1 LPLNTQTGAVET
13 NSESHCILMGVAVG
27 RDRRDESSLDELC
40 ALAASAGH
48 VEAGRVVCHRQR
60 PDPGLYLGRGKAEEV
75 GALLEATGAQL
86 VLFDHEISAI
96 QQRNLERLWKVRVLD
111 RTELIL
117 EIFGQRARSTE
128 GKLQVELAQLRHQ
141 SSRLVRAW
149 SHLERQRGGIGVRGG
164 PGETQLEMDR
174 RMLGNRIR
182 QVRERLDR
190 SERQRRTRRKSRQRR
205 DVLTVSLVGY
215 TNAGKST
222 LFNALTGAGTYAADQ
237 LFATLD
243 TLSRRLV
250 LAPGVELVISDTVG
264 FVRDLPHQLVEAFR
278 ATLEE
283 TAQAD
288 LLLHVVDAA
297 APDRAEQIEQVERV
311 LAEIGADRVPQW
323 LVLNKID
330 AAQIDPGVE
339 LDACGS
345 IARLRLSARTGEGL
359 ELLRQALRSSLGPT
373 SSPSDEAPDE
383 TLDDATIASVPT
395 SLPNGMPDVV
405 SNSRVLV
412 SQQ

>member
-1 LPLNTQTGAVET
+1 V
-13 NSESHCILMGVAVG
+13 
-27 RDRRDESSLDELC
+27 
-40 ALAASAGH
+40 SA
-48 VEAGRVVCHRQR
+48 RLICHRPR
-60 PDPGLYLGRGKAEEV
+60 PDPKLYIGTGKADEIA
-75 GALLEATGAQL
+75 ALLTADGTQL
-86 VLFDHEISAI
+86 VLFDHEISAV

-117 EIFGQRARSTE
+117 DIFGQRARSTE
-128 GKLQVELAQLRHQ
+128 GKLQVELAQLQHQ

-174 RMLGNRIR
+174 RMLGNRIK

-190 SERQRRTRRKSRQRR
+190 SERQRQTRRKSRDRNSAFK
-205 DVLTVSLVGY
+205 VSLVGY

-243 TLSRRLV
+243 TLSRKLV
-250 LAPGVELVISDTVG
+250 LGPDCEIILSDTVG

-278 ATLEE
+278 ATLDE

-297 APDRAEQIEQVERV
+297 APDRAEQIEQVQRV
-311 LAEIGADRVPQW
+311 LADIGADRVPQW
-323 LVLNKID
+323 LVWNKID
-330 AAQIDPGVE
+330 TAGLEPDVE
-339 LDACGS
+339 LDGCGS
-345 IARLRLSARTGEGL
+345 IHRLFLSARTGAGLPLLRRALSASSGARGL
-359 ELLRQALRSSLGPT
+359 EPGVSFPVFSNN
-373 SSPSDEAPDE
+373 
-383 TLDDATIASVPT
+383 
-395 SLPNGMPDVV
+395 PNGLPDVDP
-405 SNSRVLV
+405 NSRIVV
-412 SQQ
+412 AQ

>member
-1 LPLNTQTGAVET
+1 VSRALL
-13 NSESHCILMGVAVG
+13 IGVALG
-27 RDRRDESSLDELC
+27 RERRDDSSLDELC
-40 ALAASAGH
+40 ALAESAGH
-48 VEAGRVVCHRQR
+48 TVSARLICHRPR
-60 PDPGLYLGRGKAEEV
+60 PDPKLYIGTGKADEIA
-75 GALLEATGAQL
+75 ALLAADGTQL
-86 VLFDHEISAI
+86 VLFDHEISAV

-117 EIFGQRARSTE
+117 DIFGQRARSTE
-128 GKLQVELAQLRHQ
+128 GKLQVELAQLQHQ

-174 RMLGNRIR
+174 RMLGNRIK

-190 SERQRRTRRKSRQRR
+190 SERQRQTRRKSRDRNSAFK
-205 DVLTVSLVGY
+205 VSLVGY

-243 TLSRRLV
+243 TLSRKLV
-250 LAPGVELVISDTVG
+250 LGPDCEIILSDTVG

-278 ATLEE
+278 ATLDE

-297 APDRAEQIEQVERV
+297 APDRAEQIEQVQRV
-311 LAEIGADRVPQW
+311 LADIGADRVPQW
-323 LVLNKID
+323 LVWNKID
-330 AAQIDPGVE
+330 SAGLEPDVE
-339 LDACGS
+339 LNGCGT
-345 IARLRLSARTGEGL
+345 IHRLFLSARTGAGLPLLRRALSASSGSRGL
-359 ELLRQALRSSLGPT
+359 EAGVPF
-373 SSPSDEAPDE
+373 PDVS
-383 TLDDATIASVPT
+383 IN
-395 SLPNGMPDVV
+395 PNGLPDVDP
-405 SNSRVLV
+405 NSRIVV
-412 SQQ
+412 DQ